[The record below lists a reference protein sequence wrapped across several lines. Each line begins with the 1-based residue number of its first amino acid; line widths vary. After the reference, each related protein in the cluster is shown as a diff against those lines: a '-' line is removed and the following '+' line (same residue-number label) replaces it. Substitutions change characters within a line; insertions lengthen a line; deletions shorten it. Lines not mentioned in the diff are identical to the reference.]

1 MRHRLSLNILASIC
15 SFAEIEVQPRKF
27 SFIKKKKKIKE
38 MLFSLQTNHF
48 KTSGFEDVP
57 IFV

>member
-27 SFIKKKKKIKE
+27 SFIKKKNIKE